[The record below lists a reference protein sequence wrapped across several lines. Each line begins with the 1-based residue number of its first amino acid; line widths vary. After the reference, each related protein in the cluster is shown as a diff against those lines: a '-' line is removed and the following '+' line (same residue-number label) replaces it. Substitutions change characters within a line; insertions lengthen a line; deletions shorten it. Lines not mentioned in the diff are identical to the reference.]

1 MHFLYFYHNQ
11 KCILHPSGSA
21 NINDRS
27 MLGKRDS
34 EVAVIYEDIQTV
46 KSVMDGQEY
55 QAGRFGL
62 SLRLECF
69 KFRTRSSQVCML
81 TFLDAC
87 K

>member
-1 MHFLYFYHNQ
+1 M
-11 KCILHPSGSA
+11 HPSGSA

-34 EVAVIYEDIQTV
+34 EVAVIYEDIHTV
-46 KSVMDGQEY
+46 TSMMDGQEY

-69 KFRTRSSQVCML
+69 RFRTHSSL
-81 TFLDAC
+81 FLAFSIFRNIQIRLKDVFYFL
-87 K
+87 

>member
-1 MHFLYFYHNQ
+1 MHFQCFHHKCTLY
-11 KCILHPSGSA
+11 LPGSA

-34 EVAVIYEDIQTV
+34 EVAVIFEDIHTV

-69 KFRTRSSQVCML
+69 RFRTHSSM
-81 TFLDAC
+81 FLHLAFLETC

>member
-1 MHFLYFYHNQ
+1 MFNPIIIIKNL
-11 KCILHPSGSA
+11 LHPSGSA

-62 SLRLECF
+62 SMRLECF
-69 KFRTRSSQVCML
+69 RFRTLQVYYCIYHV
-81 TFLDAC
+81 
-87 K
+87 